1 MSRLD
6 KFEDILK
13 SYEGK
18 TQKPE
23 LNYGMIP
30 FGLIKQ
36 KLCEGMNELDCR
48 LGLLIGKSGK
58 YGAENLDVFVPKQN
72 SSPVNTIIDDWD
84 KAFAQAKK
92 TGDLVGMA
100 FYSGK
105 SEPHIRDTLLTVHNM
120 FCQKY
125 GMKDFFFSIN
135 AENKFIYTA
144 NGELYESK

>member
-6 KFEDILK
+6 NFEEILN
-13 SYEGK
+13 SYDGR

-23 LNYGMIP
+23 LHYGMIP
-30 FGLIKQ
+30 FGLIKK
-36 KLCEGMNELDCR
+36 KLCEGMHELDCR

-58 YGAENLDVFVPKQN
+58 DGAEILDVFVPEQN
-72 SSPVNTIIDDWD
+72 SSPANTIMYDWE
-84 KAFAQAKK
+84 KVFAQAKK

-105 SEPHIRDTLLTVHNM
+105 SKPHISDTLLAVHNM